1 MYRPVKTFG
10 DTLPVPQLLFSKLT
24 IPGSDD
30 GRFKV
35 ALYVLSSGGGE
46 AAGIAAAL
54 GMSRAKVEQA
64 LNYWE
69 GAGLLVQEAAA
80 PPVPLAPKRRMTTGE
95 VVRAGKADPTL
106 GAMLDELQRLFGTV
120 IGEGD
125 VNVFVSLYVQ
135 DGYTADLILLAASE
149 AVAND
154 ARRARY
160 VDKILSSW
168 RQAGITDCAAA
179 DAYLKLQ
186 AERAKREKKLAKHM
200 GFAGGD
206 PFSFADKKK
215 IALWF
220 EDYGYDMEM
229 IDLARLTA
237 GDKGGDVKYLNAILK
252 KWYANGY
259 HTPRD
264 VQQAGEGANMRAMRT
279 DGPTRSD
286 PLMDAANYVPLK
298 KRGGK

>member
-1 MYRPVKTFG
+1 MYRPAKTLG

-24 IPGSDD
+24 VPGSDD
-30 GRFKV
+30 GRFRV
-35 ALYVLSSGGGE
+35 ALYVLSCGCGD

-54 GMSRAKVEQA
+54 GMSRAKAEAA

-69 GAGLLVQEAAA
+69 GAGLLQQEAVTA
-80 PPVPLAPKRRMTTGE
+80 PPPPPPKRRMTTGE
-95 VVRAGKADPTL
+95 VVRAGQADPTL
-106 GAMLDELQRLFGTV
+106 GAMLDELQRLFGCV

-149 AVAND
+149 AVANG

-168 RQAGITDCAAA
+168 RQDGIADCAAA

-186 AERAKREKKLAKHM
+186 AERAQREKKLAKRM

-206 PFSFADKKK
+206 PFSYADKKK
-215 IALWF
+215 IAQWF
-220 EDYGYDMEM
+220 EDFGYDLDM

-237 GDKGGDVKYLNAILK
+237 GDKAGDVKYLHAILK
-252 KWYANGY
+252 KWYAKG
-259 HTPRD
+259 HRTLRD
-264 VQQAGEGANMRAMRT
+264 VQQAGEGANMRAMRET
-279 DGPTRSD
+279 PSTTNLLDTSD
-286 PLMDAANYVPLK
+286 YVPLK